1 MSDNEVLHPWGQDL
15 GEESRRMTSGDRQDT
30 GCIWSRLQPHLDDLP
45 TGRLQ
50 SRVWLQLPST
60 DPSAIYDN
68 INSLG
73 KHLPRDRGG
82 AVCSMQAVMLPQ
94 RARDS
99 CINTKPRIWSS
110 TLVLN
115 RTEGPVPRHSFLST
129 APKCT
134 GKESVCSL
142 RQSCTADS

>member
-15 GEESRRMTSGDRQDT
+15 GEESRKVTVGDRQDT
-30 GCIWSRLQPHLDDLP
+30 GCMRGRLQPHLDDLP

-50 SRVWLQLPST
+50 SWVWLQLPST
-60 DPSAIYDN
+60 DPSAVYDN

-73 KHLPRDRGG
+73 KHLPRDRS
-82 AVCSMQAVMLPQ
+82 AVCSMQTVMLPQ
-94 RARDS
+94 GARDS
-99 CINTKPRIWSS
+99 CINTKPSIWSS
-110 TLVLN
+110 TLVMN
-115 RTEGPVPRHSFLST
+115 KTEGPEPGHSFLSM

-142 RQSCTADS
+142 RQSYTADA